1 MVEGRKVFLFN
12 NGGNGWSPSQ
22 QLSTLSPSIPTI
34 LSL

>member
-12 NGGNGWSPSQ
+12 NEGNDWSPSRK
-22 QLSTLSPSIPTI
+22 LSTLSPSILTI

>member
-12 NGGNGWSPSQ
+12 NGGSDWSPSQ
-22 QLSTLSPSIPTI
+22 KLSTLSPSILTI